1 MTSTSAVPGSPVPFA
16 AGGSGRVAGRTALIT
31 GAAGGIGSATAL
43 RLIEEGARVIAVDLA
58 SQQDSL
64 RRLREALPDPCA
76 LLPVAADV
84 TDPESLAD
92 AAARGV
98 RAFGVLDIVFANAGV
113 LRPEGPVEDI
123 DRGTW
128 DSVVSINLTGVFHTA
143 QATFPHLK
151 ENPRGS
157 SVILASSTA
166 GVRGGANSS
175 AYTATKT
182 ALVGLAETWAHELGP
197 YRGRVNSTHPTA
209 VGTDLVLNAE
219 NLRRY
224 RPDIPDPRPE
234 DVIEA
239 FSRGKLLDTPWIDP
253 LDVANAVLF
262 LASDEARFITG
273 THLTIDAG
281 STVKWG

>member
-1 MTSTSAVPGSPVPFA
+1 MTSPPPDAHAPEHVPT
-16 AGGSGRVAGRTALIT
+16 GGGGRVAGRTAFIT

-43 RLIEEGARVIAVDLA
+43 RLIEEGARVIAVDLD
-58 SQQDSL
+58 SQQETL
-64 RRLREALPDPCA
+64 RRLRDGLSDPDA
-76 LLPVAADV
+76 LLPLAADV
-84 TDPESLAD
+84 TDRDSLAD
-92 AAARGV
+92 AADRGV
-98 RAFGVLDIVFANAGV
+98 RALGPLDIVFANAGV

-123 DRGTW
+123 DHATW
-128 DSVVSINLTGVFHTA
+128 DGVVSINLTGVFHTA

-151 ENPRGS
+151 RNPRGS

-197 YRGRVNSTHPTA
+197 YRGRVNTTHPTA
-209 VGTDLVLNAE
+209 VGTDLVLNRQ

-253 LDVANAVLF
+253 IDVAHAVLF

-273 THLTIDAG
+273 AHLTIDAG
-281 STVKWG
+281 STIRWG